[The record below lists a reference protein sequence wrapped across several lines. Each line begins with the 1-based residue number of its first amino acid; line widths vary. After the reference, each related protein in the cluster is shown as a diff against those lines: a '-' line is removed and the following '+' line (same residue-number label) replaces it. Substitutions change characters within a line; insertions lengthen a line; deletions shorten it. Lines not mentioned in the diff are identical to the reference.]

1 MLVVTVE
8 RYWRRRLLAVA
19 AVAGSLGLAYLG
31 SMVNPAPR
39 GLPTAAAPAPLR
51 QVPERG
57 DRVALTF
64 NVTWGEQVPA
74 GVLDAL
80 ARHRAR
86 ATFFVTGR
94 WAEAHPDLVARMTR
108 EGHEL
113 GSLGYEVVPA
123 TGRRDRDLRENLERG
138 ARVLTALTGR
148 RPVFYRPPDGEA
160 APQVLATAAALGQRV
175 VLWHVDSHDWAN
187 VGPDYVAE
195 RVVKRARAGD
205 VILLTASDVAASTP
219 DAVHSLLPALRA
231 RGLVP
236 ATLGELVGAAA
247 PLNPR

>member
-39 GLPTAAAPAPLR
+39 GLPAAAAPAPLR
-51 QVPERG
+51 QIQDRG
-57 DRVALTF
+57 NRVALTF
-64 NVTWGEQVPA
+64 NVTWGDHVPA
-74 GVLDAL
+74 AVLDAL

-94 WAEAHPDLVARMTR
+94 WAEAYPDLVARIMR

-123 TGRRDRDLRENLERG
+123 KGRRERDLGENIERG
-138 ARVLTALTGR
+138 ARILTTLTGR
-148 RPVFYRPPDGEA
+148 RPVFYRPPDGKA
-160 APQVLATAAALGQRV
+160 TSQVLKAAAALGQRV
-175 VLWHVDSHDWAN
+175 VLWHIDSHDWAN

-219 DAVHSLLPALRA
+219 QAVHSLLPALRA

-236 ATLGELVGAAA
+236 VTVGELAG
-247 PLNPR
+247 